1 MGILTTFIVPFF
13 IVLGILIF
21 VHEFGHFIVAKWLG
35 VRVEKFS
42 LGFGPR
48 IVGFTRGETE
58 YRISLLPLGGYVKLA
73 GEEPDEE
80 LKDDPGAFSSHSVG
94 DRAKIVVAGPLMNM
108 ILPFIFFP
116 MVYMLGVDVP
126 AYRSEAP
133 VVGWVEPDSPAE
145 KAGLL
150 PGDLIV
156 EINDSAVETWEKVE
170 TLIVANPENAM
181 EIAVVRDGTTL
192 KTELVP
198 AQEQSLGSGYA
209 GLGRQ
214 VDPVIKQLTEGYPA
228 AQAGMQ
234 VGDRIVAIEGEP
246 VNHWYQISRLIEKHY
261 GDAIEFTVQRG
272 DETILMLITPQMS
285 DMNGEP
291 EPRPLIGIALVED
304 TITEKY
310 GFFES
315 ILKGGERV
323 LDVTG
328 LTFYVLKQLVTGQ
341 LSMKALG
348 GPILIA
354 KATGHAAES
363 GLANLLGFVAFL
375 SINLAILNILPIP
388 ILDGGH
394 LLFFLIEFI
403 RGKPLGMKKM
413 EMAQQVGFALLIL
426 LMVVVTYNDI
436 LRLLPDNIDKY
447 LPWR

>member
-1 MGILTTFIVPFF
+1 MGILATFIVPFF

-94 DRAKIVVAGPLMNM
+94 DRAKIVAAGPLMNM

-116 MVYMLGVDVP
+116 MVYMLGVEVP

-133 VVGWVEPDSPAE
+133 VIGWVEPDSPAAA
-145 KAGLL
+145 AGLV
-150 PGDLIV
+150 PGDLVIA
-156 EINDSAVETWEKVE
+156 INDAPMETWEKVE
-170 TLIVANPENAM
+170 TLIVANPENALDV
-181 EIAVVRDGTTL
+181 AVLRDGTTVQ
-192 KTELVP
+192 TELVP
-198 AQEQSLGSGYA
+198 EQEQSLGSGYA
-209 GLGRQ
+209 GFGRQ
-214 VDPVIKQLTEGYPA
+214 IDPVIKQLTEDYPA
-228 AQAGMQ
+228 TRAGMQ
-234 VGDRIVAIEGEP
+234 VGDRITAIQGEP
-246 VNHWYQISRLIEKHY
+246 VQHWYQISNLIEKHY
-261 GDAIEFTVQRG
+261 GNPIEFTVQRG
-272 DETILMLITPQMS
+272 DETILMPITPKMS
-285 DMNGEP
+285 DMNGDS
-291 EPRPLIGIALVED
+291 RPLIGIALVEE
-304 TITEKY
+304 TVTEQY

-315 ILKGGERV
+315 IVKGGERV
-323 LDVTG
+323 IEVTG
-328 LTFYVLKQLVTGQ
+328 LTFYILKQLVTAQ

-394 LLFFLIEFI
+394 LLFFLIEAV

-413 EMAQQVGFALLIL
+413 EIAQQVGFALLIL

-436 LRLLPDNIDKY
+436 LRLLPESFDKF

>member
-1 MGILTTFIVPFF
+1 MGILTTFLVPFI

-80 LKDDPGAFSSHSVG
+80 LKDDPAAFSSHSVG
-94 DRAKIVVAGPLMNM
+94 DRAKIVIAGPLMNL
-108 ILPFIFFP
+108 ILPFFFFP
-116 MVYMLGVDVP
+116 MVYMLGVEVP
-126 AYRSEAP
+126 AYRNEVP
-133 VVGWVEPDSPAE
+133 VVGWVEADSPAG

-156 EINDSAVETWEKVE
+156 EINDSTVKTWEKVE
-170 TLIVANPENAM
+170 TLIIANPENALDVT
-181 EIAVVRDGTTL
+181 VVRDGTTL
-192 KTELVP
+192 QKELVP

-214 VDPVIKQLTEGYPA
+214 IDPVIRQLTEGYPA

-234 VGDRIVAIEGEP
+234 IGDRIVAIEGEP
-246 VNHWYQISRLIEKHY
+246 VNHWYQISSLIEKHY

-272 DETILMLITPQMS
+272 DETLLMLIAPKMS
-285 DMNGEP
+285 DMNGES
-291 EPRPLIGIALVED
+291 RPLIGIALIED
-304 TITEKY
+304 MITEKY

-315 ILKGGERV
+315 IVKGGEKV
-323 LDVTG
+323 LEVTG

-413 EMAQQVGFALLIL
+413 EAAQQVGFALLIL

-436 LRLLPDNIDKY
+436 LRLLPESFDKY
-447 LPWR
+447 IPWR